1 MQSGNCDNAVMR
13 TTTRQKRPEVGTVWV
28 LEAGTGKLVLN
39 LKDKGEATTVVAFSP
54 DARTLLTAPVTSAAF
69 SADGSR
75 LGYAVAGPGLRVTG
89 YGPPLRCLP

>member
-1 MQSGNCDNAVMR
+1 LTALAGGQVVNQDPSNGVATAVS
-13 TTTRQKRPEVGTVWV
+13 PDGTHAAVIADHDGHHGAALVV
-28 LEAGTGKLVLN
+28 LDAGR
-39 LKDKGEATTVVAFSP
+39 